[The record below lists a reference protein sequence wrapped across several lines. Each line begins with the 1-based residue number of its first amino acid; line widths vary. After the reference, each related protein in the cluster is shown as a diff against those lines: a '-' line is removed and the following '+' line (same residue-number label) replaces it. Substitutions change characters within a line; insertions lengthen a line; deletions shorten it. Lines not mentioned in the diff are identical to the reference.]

1 MSQQGYM
8 VISDITG
15 YTAYLSQS
23 ELEHAQDSLSSLL
36 NLLIDHTE
44 EPLVVSRLEGDAVIS
59 YSLKGSFIQGQT
71 LVEIVERTYVDF
83 RRALERMVLNTT
95 CTCNACRNIPSLD
108 LKFFVH
114 YGEFMLQQLGGHV
127 EMVGTDVNL
136 VHRLTKNGITEQ
148 TAITAYVAY
157 TRAAVDA
164 LGIEELCGGMAHH
177 METYEH
183 LGEVQVLVQD
193 MHSVWEQEQSKNPI
207 RVDPEDA
214 LFVVSRD
221 FPVGPALMWDYLT
234 EPKYRAILMGSHD
247 ASVDG
252 RNDGRIGAGSTY
264 YCAHGK
270 SVDPQMI
277 VDWQPFEQFTFES
290 GASMPRATSLTTHI
304 LTATD
309 GGTRVTVAFG
319 RSRGRLFSR
328 LAYDTL
334 ARIIGPRWVRKS
346 CDIIEGVIQKEL
358 ASGKVAETSSP
369 LGTLTGGL
377 R

>member
-1 MSQQGYM
+1 MSQEGYM

-59 YSLKGSFIQGQT
+59 YALKGSFIQGQT
-71 LVEIVERTYVDF
+71 LVEIIERTYVDF

-95 CTCNACRNIPSLD
+95 CACNACRNIPSLD

-114 YGEFMLQQLGGHV
+114 YGEYMLQQLGGHV

-136 VHRLTKNGITEQ
+136 VHRLAKNDITKQ
-148 TAITAYVAY
+148 TGITAYVAY

-164 LGIEELCGGMAHH
+164 LGIEELCRGMAPHT
-177 METYEH
+177 ETYEH
-183 LGEVQVLVQD
+183 IGEVETLVQD
-193 MHSVWEQEQSKNPI
+193 MHPVWQQERTKNPI
-207 RVDPEDA
+207 TVDPGDA
-214 LFVVSRD
+214 LFVVSRE

-234 EPKYRAILMGSHD
+234 EPRYRAIFMGSHNS
-247 ASVDG
+247 SVDG
-252 RNDGRIGAGSTY
+252 RNDGRIGPGSTY

-270 SVDPQMI
+270 FVFPQMI
-277 VDWQPFEQFTFES
+277 VDWRPFEQFTLES
-290 GASMPRATSLTTHI
+290 SSSFPRASSLTTHI
-304 LTATD
+304 LAPT
-309 GGTRVTVAFG
+309 GSGTELTVACS

-328 LAYDTL
+328 LVDEGFN
-334 ARIIGPRWVRKS
+334 RVFGPRGVRKS
-346 CDIIEGVIQKEL
+346 CDIIEGIIQKDL
-358 ASGKVAETSSP
+358 ASGKVAEPGST
-369 LGTLTGGL
+369 LGTLTGGV

>member
-1 MSQQGYM
+1 MSQEGYM

-71 LVEIVERTYVDF
+71 LVEIIERTYVDF
-83 RRALERMVLNTT
+83 GRALERMVLNTT
-95 CTCNACRNIPSLD
+95 CNCNACRNIWSLD

-114 YGEFMLQQLGGHV
+114 YGEFMLQQFGGHV

-136 VHRLTKNGITEQ
+136 VHRLAKNGITEQ
-148 TAITAYVAY
+148 TGITAYVAY

-164 LGIEELCGGMAHH
+164 LGIEEICVAMTPHT
-177 METYEH
+177 ETYEH
-183 LGEVQVLVQD
+183 ISEVEVLVQD
-193 MHSVWEQEQSKNPI
+193 MHPVWRQERSRNPI
-207 RVDPEDA
+207 TVDPEDT

-234 EPKYRAILMGSHD
+234 ELRYRAIFMGSHD

-252 RNDGRIGAGSTY
+252 RNDGRLGAGSTY

-270 SVDPQMI
+270 FVFPQMI
-277 VDWQPFEQFTFES
+277 VDWQPFEQCTLES
-290 GASMPRATSLTTHI
+290 SSNFPRASSLATHT
-304 LTATD
+304 LTPTD
-309 GGTRVTVAFG
+309 GGARLTVACS

-328 LAYDTL
+328 LVDEVFNRL
-334 ARIIGPRWVRKS
+334 FGPRGVRKS
-346 CDIIEGVIQKEL
+346 CDIIEGIIRKEL
-358 ASGKVAETSSP
+358 ASGKVAETGSP
-369 LGTLTGGL
+369 QAALTGGVG
-377 R
+377 